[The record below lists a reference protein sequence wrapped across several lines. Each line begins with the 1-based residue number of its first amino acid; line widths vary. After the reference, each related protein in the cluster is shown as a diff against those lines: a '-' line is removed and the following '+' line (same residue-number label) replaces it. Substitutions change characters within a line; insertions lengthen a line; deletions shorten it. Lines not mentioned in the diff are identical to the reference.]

1 MCALPSPVT
10 EAVYGLESLGSF
22 IRTLELWSE
31 FHHTGYVSRQT
42 MLSEIYL
49 PKYKSLVSNVGSK
62 TYRFTDLT
70 NDPDNFIYFF

>member
-49 PKYKSLVSNVGSK
+49 PKYK
-62 TYRFTDLT
+62 
-70 NDPDNFIYFF
+70 